1 MTVSVSVYL
10 WILGP
15 LTVFG
20 ALGLSIVLAGR
31 RFNSTVFRVPGPR
44 TSNRQGVFVNV
55 VGPAS
60 RAGRQGSPSRT

>member
-20 ALGLSIVLAGR
+20 ALGLSIALAGR
-31 RFNSTVFRVPGPR
+31 RFNSTVFRVSGPR
-44 TSNRQGVFVNV
+44 SPNRQGVFVNV
-55 VGPAS
+55 VGPAA
-60 RAGRQGSPSRT
+60 RPGRQESPTSM